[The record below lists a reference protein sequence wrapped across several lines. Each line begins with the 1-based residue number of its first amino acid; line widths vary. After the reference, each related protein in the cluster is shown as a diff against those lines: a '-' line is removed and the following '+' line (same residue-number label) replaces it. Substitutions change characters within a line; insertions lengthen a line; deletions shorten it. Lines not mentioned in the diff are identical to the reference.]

1 MVGVYSVRH
10 DGRSVVRLDGWV
22 DGWVGGV
29 GCLSVIWAEQRAEAV
44 VSVGRITVTVKLLP
58 YCDKQT
64 TTARTTSTR
73 MVSARKGGRGR
84 LRAGRGRTNGC
95 KALARR

>member
-10 DGRSVVRLDGWV
+10 DVRSVVRLDGWV

-64 TTARTTSTR
+64 TTARTTR
-73 MVSARKGGRGR
+73 MATARKGEGGTTSRT
-84 LRAGRGRTNGC
+84 RTNEWV
-95 KALARR
+95 